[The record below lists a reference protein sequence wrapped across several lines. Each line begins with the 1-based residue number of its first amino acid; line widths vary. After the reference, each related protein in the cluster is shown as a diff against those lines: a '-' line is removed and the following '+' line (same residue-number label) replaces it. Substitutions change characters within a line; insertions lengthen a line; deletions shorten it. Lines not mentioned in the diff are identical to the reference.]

1 MKTNFIVITLLSI
14 FVLMLASCAR
24 DSEPKK
30 DTSELYSKS
39 QTRGAI
45 IERSGTMLQAGS
57 DPTAKK
63 NQLRDAE
70 NRLQSGGGLFGKK
83 GGIEFLNS
91 NKEKT
96 TTTASIGM
104 PINPYLWRG
113 SLEVI
118 DFMPLSSADP
128 FAGTIITDWYSI
140 AESPN
145 ERCKINVFIKG
156 AELQTNNLTVNT
168 FCQYLNNDWVWLD
181 SGSNAENNLKLENAI
196 LNKAKKIR
204 ISQN

>member
-145 ERCKINVFIKG
+145 ERCKLNIFISG
-156 AELQTNNLTVNT
+156 QELKTQNLKVLS
-168 FCQYLNNDWVWLD
+168 FCQVFKNNNWINQ
-181 SGSNAENNLKLENAI
+181 SPNIENNIKLENAI
-196 LNKAKKIR
+196 LNKAKKLKLK
-204 ISQN
+204 SS